1 MRARLT
7 EMDGGSELERVAAL
21 VRRRNEIDA
30 EIGQITGRPVVSG
43 HLGEWIAS
51 KVFDIELEH
60 SAVSKAID
68 GVFSDGPL
76 AGKTVNIKWYG
87 KQESLLDLSDD
98 PRLDYYLVM
107 TGPKSALLSS
117 RGGTR
122 PLLITQ
128 VYLFDAA
135 ALLAALRERGV
146 KIGVASSIRSM
157 HWEAAEIFPRANEDV
172 LPLTDEQREALAL
185 FGRA

>member
-1 MRARLT
+1 MTDRP
-7 EMDGGSELERVAAL
+7 ELERVAEL
-21 VRRRNEIDA
+21 VRTRNSIDA
-30 EIGQITGRPVVSG
+30 EIGQITGRPVVTG

-51 KVFDIELEH
+51 KIFDIRLES

-68 GVFSDGPL
+68 GTFTTGPL
-76 AGKTVNIKWYG
+76 AGKTVNVKWYG
-87 KQESLLDLSDD
+87 KHESLLDMSDD

-107 TGPKSALLSS
+107 TGPKSPAISS

-128 VYLFDAA
+128 VFLFDAA

-157 HWEAAEIFPRANEDV
+157 HWEAAEIFPRQNSGV
-172 LPLTDEQREALAL
+172 LALTDEQRDALGL
-185 FGRA
+185 FRGA